1 MDGGGGEQSGV
12 RERLALAGMFGAAAL
27 RYWTGVFPGVC
38 RELARWRRRAGEI
51 ADPVLRGLAL
61 EALGKRGNIEGA
73 AAFAAFVPRSHRN
86 LVLRAVVAFQ
96 AAYNYLDLL
105 AEQPSPDP
113 AANARRLHEAL
124 LVALDPA
131 VVHPDYY
138 EHHAQHEDDGYLSEI
153 VEACRGALGVMPSYA
168 AVASSA
174 RRAASRIV
182 EFQSLGAGEPA
193 NARLAT
199 KRGVAVADDPAVADP
214 ARGEYDALERWARAQ
229 TPVGSGLQWWETA
242 ASAGSSL
249 CVYALIAAGAQ
260 RRLDAREI
268 THIEQAYFPWI
279 GALHSLLDNLVDVA
293 EDHATGQHNLIGCYA
308 STLEASTRMRLL
320 AERSLRAARELP
332 GDSHGLILAAMASFY
347 LATPEASVP
356 AARPVA
362 HAVMGVLGE
371 PAALARLVFRLRMR
385 LDRLLRARRPRGQR
399 SCWAGSSLSSRTSS

>member
-96 AAYNYLDLL
+96 TAYNYLDLL

-131 VVHPDYY
+131 AAHPDYY
-138 EHHAQHEDDGYLSEI
+138 EHNPQHDDDGYLSEI

-168 AVASSA
+168 AVALSA
-174 RRAASRIV
+174 RRAATRIV

-193 NARLAT
+193 KAHRASD
-199 KRGVAVADDPAVADP
+199 GDSAVAGPV
-214 ARGEYDALERWARAQ
+214 RGEYDALERWARAQ
-229 TPVGSGLQWWETA
+229 TLVGDG
-242 ASAGSSL
+242 G
-249 CVYALIAAGAQ
+249 VG
-260 RRLDAREI
+260 
-268 THIEQAYFPWI
+268 
-279 GALHSLLDNLVDVA
+279 G
-293 EDHATGQHNLIGCYA
+293 
-308 STLEASTRMRLL
+308 LL
-320 AERSLRAARELP
+320 AVRVCADRGRR
-332 GDSHGLILAAMASFY
+332 
-347 LATPEASVP
+347 P
-356 AARPVA
+356 AAVGCARDHSHRTGLFPLDR
-362 HAVMGVLGE
+362 G
-371 PAALARLVFRLRMR
+371 AALAAGQPRRRR
-385 LDRLLRARRPRGQR
+385 RGSCHRAAQPDRLLRIDPGSEHADAPACGTLAASRAGIARRQSRFDSGGNGKLLSRHARSLCPSGAPRGPCCDGSAR
-399 SCWAGSSLSSRTSS
+399 RTGRAGAARLPPPHAP